1 MLVNF
6 LKLLQLH
13 SWLRNKNCNLSIY
26 FKKDDDVKNLEATDG
41 NKLVRLSEREG
52 RDLLNDDLDVVELT
66 INEVKYTI
74 TNY

>member
-1 MLVNF
+1 MQIYLV
-6 LKLLQLH
+6 LI
-13 SWLRNKNCNLSIY
+13 LSIF

-66 INEVKYTI
+66 INEVQSNKHNHYLQFA
-74 TNY
+74 N

>member
-1 MLVNF
+1 MLI
-6 LKLLQLH
+6 
-13 SWLRNKNCNLSIY
+13 LSIY

-66 INEVKYTI
+66 INEVQSNQILT
-74 TNY
+74 

>member
-1 MLVNF
+1 M
-6 LKLLQLH
+6 KCKYLLLI
-13 SWLRNKNCNLSIY
+13 LSIY

-66 INEVKYTI
+66 INEVQSNDILTQLSAS
-74 TNY
+74 

>member
-1 MLVNF
+1 MLI
-6 LKLLQLH
+6 
-13 SWLRNKNCNLSIY
+13 LSIL

-66 INEVKYTI
+66 INEVRNKL
-74 TNY
+74 NPNEADRP

>member
-1 MLVNF
+1 MNI
-6 LKLLQLH
+6 LKLLQIL
-13 SWLRNKNCNLSIY
+13 SWFRNNNCNLSNY

-66 INEVKYTI
+66 INEVHSNQILT
-74 TNY
+74 